1 IRLNLATKNKTR
13 VHSFNFNSLDENFDL
28 HCKKIIDHSNIE
40 SFLNVNNIELDQ
52 GKTLIIIGPSVS
64 RSPNQSNILQSI
76 SKFSSSIDAKIGF
89 LTESCNSTSGWL
101 LGNVPHRELGGNQS
115 SIIGKNSYQMITDKL
130 PSYILYNL
138 EPEHDFFDKSL
149 VESALESSECN
160 IFFTS
165 YITPMIEKYAH
176 IIVPITTFAEADGS
190 YINIEGTYQTF
201 RPIVQP
207 SKNIYEGWSILN
219 KILKLNNLGD
229 YSVANIRD
237 ELKKSL
243 EGLDFNMS
251 KTDMSNTN
259 ISPYIENKILKE
271 SYRETN
277 QTDLIVRRSE
287 SLNQATKIKNKLNY
301 KNMNNE
307 VKKSYIDI
315 TK

>member
-1 IRLNLATKNKTR
+1 M
-13 VHSFNFNSLDENFDL
+13 
-28 HCKKIIDHSNIE
+28 
-40 SFLNVNNIELDQ
+40 
-52 GKTLIIIGPSVS
+52 
-64 RSPNQSNILQSI
+64 
-76 SKFSSSIDAKIGF
+76 
-89 LTESCNSTSGWL
+89 

-138 EPEHDFFDKSL
+138 EPEFDFFDKSL
-149 VESALESSECN
+149 VENALESSECN

-229 YSVANIRD
+229 YSMTNIRD

-251 KTDMSNTN
+251 KTDMSNINT
-259 ISPYIENKILKE
+259 SPYIENKILKE

>member
-1 IRLNLATKNKTR
+1 
-13 VHSFNFNSLDENFDL
+13 
-28 HCKKIIDHSNIE
+28 
-40 SFLNVNNIELDQ
+40 
-52 GKTLIIIGPSVS
+52 
-64 RSPNQSNILQSI
+64 
-76 SKFSSSIDAKIGF
+76 
-89 LTESCNSTSGWL
+89 
-101 LGNVPHRELGGNQS
+101 
-115 SIIGKNSYQMITDKL
+115 
-130 PSYILYNL
+130 
-138 EPEHDFFDKSL
+138 
-149 VESALESSECN
+149 
-160 IFFTS
+160 
-165 YITPMIEKYAH
+165 MIEKYAH

-251 KTDMSNTN
+251 KTDMSNIN

-277 QTDLIVRRSE
+277 QTDLITRRSE